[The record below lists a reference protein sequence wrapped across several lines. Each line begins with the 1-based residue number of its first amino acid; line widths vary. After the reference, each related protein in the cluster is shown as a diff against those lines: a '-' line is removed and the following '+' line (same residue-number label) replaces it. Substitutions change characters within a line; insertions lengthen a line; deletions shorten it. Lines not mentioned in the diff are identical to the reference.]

1 MQIPTYVLFHS
12 IDSKKFEAWL
22 EEVCKA
28 LPPKSCL
35 VMDNAS
41 YHSKLVSAY
50 IFATNQN
57 VLFGKFKRMKTINIL
72 YAIYLLNPHFLSVR
86 HAVALAANL
95 RLR

>member
-1 MQIPTYVLFHS
+1 MELVALLIMNDCKQIADNCVKAMYIIVFLCS

-41 YHSKLVSAY
+41 YHSKLVSP
-50 IFATNQN
+50 FC
-57 VLFGKFKRMKTINIL
+57 LSSSSS
-72 YAIYLLNPHFLSVR
+72 LL
-86 HAVALAANL
+86 
-95 RLR
+95 